1 MYFIIHRENPTWW
14 IVDAQSTPAEEV
26 ELFPQESLPDPG
38 VPHVISTEIRV
49 AVGHLLSFLDVLES
63 SETSNN
69 PRAVLS
75 LSYVQPKYN
84 TIQCRYFLYVC
95 VLSTLN

>member
-14 IVDAQSTPAEEV
+14 IVDAQSTLAEEV

-38 VPHVISTEIRV
+38 VPLVISTEIIV
-49 AVGHLLSFLDVLES
+49 AVGHLLSFLDVLQC

-69 PRAVLS
+69 PRVV

-84 TIQCRYFLYVC
+84 TIQCRYFLLCVC
-95 VLSTLN
+95 TQYCVP

>member
-84 TIQCRYFLYVC
+84 TIQCRYVC
-95 VLSTLN
+95 VCVMCTLN